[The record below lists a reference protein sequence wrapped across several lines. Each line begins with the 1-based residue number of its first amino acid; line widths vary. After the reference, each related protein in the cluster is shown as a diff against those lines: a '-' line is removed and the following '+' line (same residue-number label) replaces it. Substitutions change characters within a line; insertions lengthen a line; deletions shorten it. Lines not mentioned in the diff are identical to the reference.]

1 MIVIDQLMEQAA
13 ADTVVQGG
21 PMEVVHTDH
30 VLDHV
35 PQEAQALNG
44 LGMVVMVVLAV
55 AVEAL
60 EDM

>member
-1 MIVIDQLMEQAA
+1 MEQAA